1 MGDDI
6 SICTEIYVHFLV
18 WFITLFKTENA
29 NPNILRKLT
38 RVERD
43 SLSPLFRIIWNMFA
57 HWIKYCLKIN
67 KNYHKTHV
75 SIIWWADFVQIMRM
89 FEQLRSSKPIH
100 LSTKLWCLMELKDSG
115 CYLTVASWHFLELR
129 DSTALGLG
137 GRNSLSQRTLS
148 SLWWHEVEGQQPL
161 SLIVMTL
168 IIFSL
173 LIFFFG
179 KEAFSFSTTIPTGG
193 ILEKYFLFIWKWSL
207 TWGLIFLLA
216 KSGK

>member
-1 MGDDI
+1 MGGSQESYWEVIAIVLIRDDISNWEVIIVILMGDDI
-6 SICTEIYVHFLV
+6 SICTETYVHFLV

-38 RVERD
+38 RVERG

-148 SLWWHEVEGQQPL
+148 SLWWHEVEG
-161 SLIVMTL
+161 T
-168 IIFSL
+168 
-173 LIFFFG
+173 
-179 KEAFSFSTTIPTGG
+179 ATSFSDSHD
-193 ILEKYFLFIWKWSL
+193 LSYLFS
-207 TWGLIFLLA
+207 TNFLLW
-216 KSGK
+216 